1 MERYNGRRKPKAGPG
16 GGNRTVK
23 ISPDRLAHDFETTAL
38 PILADL
44 YRVSARVAPDT
55 ATAEDLVQETMLEAW
70 KSFHRF
76 QQGTNC
82 KAWLFKILF
91 RCVGHRR
98 RKVNPIDRADAGEE
112 LERIPDRS
120 PPAPEKLSDEE
131 ILAAL
136 DGIPTQFREPVL
148 LADVEE
154 FSYKEIGAILEV
166 PVGTVMSRL
175 YRGRRMLRSKLSAVA
190 EAYGLRRA
198 GALESS

>member
-1 MERYNGRRKPKAGPG
+1 M
-16 GGNRTVK
+16 K
-23 ISPDRLAHDFETTAL
+23 ISPDRLAQDFETTAL

-44 YRVSARVAPDT
+44 YRVSVRVAPD
-55 ATAEDLVQETMLEAW
+55 AAAAEDLVQETMLEAW

-82 KAWLFKILF
+82 RAWLFKILF

-112 LERIPDRS
+112 LDRIPDRS
-120 PPAPEKLSDEE
+120 PTAPERMSDEE

-136 DGIPTQFREPVL
+136 DGIPEQFREPVL

-154 FSYKEIGAILEV
+154 FSYKEIASILEV

-175 YRGRRMLRSKLSAVA
+175 YRGRRLLRSYLSDTAG
-190 EAYGLRRA
+190 AYGFGPARA
-198 GALESS
+198 MESS